1 GITRDAYYKWIR
13 RKPSKHENEQ
23 AELLSSILELEEKHK
38 WTLGYLGVTTQLAF
52 ENKLNFKVGL
62 KRVTNCM
69 RKHGIRA
76 NIRKKKHNRV
86 KRHEEYINDNLLDG
100 QFDRQRPNEVWV
112 TDTTEVL
119 YGVDKLKKA
128 RVHIVLDLYGRYALS
143 YNISVTETAISAIEV
158 FRRAF
163 KIEPDAHPM
172 IHTDRGA
179 TYRSIDFND
188 YLASRNCIHS
198 MSHPGHPWENSPME
212 RWWNDFKLIW
222 LAKRTRPKPLEELE
236 ELVKESIEYY
246 NTQRAYTSKNGLT
259 AEKFRVQTA

>member
-1 GITRDAYYKWIR
+1 M
-13 RKPSKHENEQ
+13 
-23 AELLSSILELEEKHK
+23 EEEHK
-38 WTLGYLGVTTQLAF
+38 WTLGYLGMTTQLAF
-52 ENKLNFKVGL
+52 ENKLNFKAGL
-62 KRVTNCM
+62 KRVTNCT
-69 RKHGIRA
+69 RNHGIRA

-86 KRHEEYINDNLLDG
+86 KRHEKYINDNLLDG

-143 YNISVTETAISAIEV
+143 YNISVTETAISTIEA

-163 KIEPDAHPM
+163 KMEPDAHPM
-172 IHTDRGA
+172 IHTDREA
-179 TYRSIDFND
+179 AYCSIVFND

-198 MSHPGHPWENSPME
+198 MSQLEH
-212 RWWNDFKLIW
+212 WWNDFTLIW
-222 LAKRTRPKPLEELE
+222 SAKRARPKTLEELE
-236 ELVKESIEYY
+236 ESVKESIEYF

>member
-1 GITRDAYYKWIR
+1 MG
-13 RKPSKHENEQ
+13 
-23 AELLSSILELEEKHK
+23 EEHK
-38 WTLGYLGVTTQLAF
+38 WTLGYLGMMTQLAF
-52 ENKLNFKVGL
+52 ENKLNFKAGL

-69 RKHGIRA
+69 RNYGIRA

-143 YNISVTETAISAIEV
+143 YNISVTETAILAIEA

-163 KIEPDAHPM
+163 KMEPDAS
-172 IHTDRGA
+172 IRIAEQHTV
-179 TYRSIDFND
+179 
-188 YLASRNCIHS
+188 L
-198 MSHPGHPWENSPME
+198 
-212 RWWNDFKLIW
+212 
-222 LAKRTRPKPLEELE
+222 
-236 ELVKESIEYY
+236 LV
-246 NTQRAYTSKNGLT
+246 LT
-259 AEKFRVQTA
+259 TI